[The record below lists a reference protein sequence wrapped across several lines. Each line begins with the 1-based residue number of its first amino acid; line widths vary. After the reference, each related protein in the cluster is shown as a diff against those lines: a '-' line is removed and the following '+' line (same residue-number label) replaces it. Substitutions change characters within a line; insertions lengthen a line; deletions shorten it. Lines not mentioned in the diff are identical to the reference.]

1 MYIELQE
8 LKTRKRIMLNL
19 DVVMVMIETDEG
31 VAAVSIGGARLDLP
45 ASYKEVSEAVRVET
59 D

>member
-1 MYIELQE
+1 MFIELE
-8 LKTRKRIMLNL
+8 EVKTRKRIMLNL
-19 DVVMVMIETDEG
+19 DVVMVLIETDEG
-31 VAAVSIGGARLDLP
+31 VAALSIGGARIELP